1 LNYRDWL
8 WPELV
13 MRSSDR
19 AHGRGRIMPQVRS
32 LDRSRRNVFIGD
44 RRTSV
49 SLEILVWESLVDV
62 CRREEISLD
71 EICTEVE
78 DRRVSSSM
86 SSSLRMFLLI
96 YYRFLVEVAEGLA
109 PRGRG
114 GSAPNALKE
123 ALKRLAA
130 EQRRHAANA

>member
-1 LNYRDWL
+1 
-8 WPELV
+8 
-13 MRSSDR
+13 
-19 AHGRGRIMPQVRS
+19 MPQVRS
-32 LDRSRRNVFIGD
+32 LDRSRRNIFIGD

-49 SLEILVWESLVDV
+49 SLEILVWEALVDV

-78 DRRVSSSM
+78 NRRLSSSM

-96 YYRFLVEVAEGLA
+96 YYRYLLEVAET
-109 PRGRG
+109 RG
-114 GSAPNALKE
+114 GAVRGGQSSALRE

-130 EQRRHAANA
+130 EQKRHAEK

>member
-1 LNYRDWL
+1 
-8 WPELV
+8 
-13 MRSSDR
+13 MHSSDR

>member
-1 LNYRDWL
+1 
-8 WPELV
+8 
-13 MRSSDR
+13 
-19 AHGRGRIMPQVRS
+19 MPQIRS

-96 YYRFLVEVAEGLA
+96 YYKFLVEIAEGRA
-109 PRGRG
+109 PRGRVG
-114 GSAPNALKE
+114 AAPNALKE
-123 ALKRLAA
+123 TLKRLAA
-130 EQRRHAANA
+130 EQLRHADND

>member
-1 LNYRDWL
+1 
-8 WPELV
+8 
-13 MRSSDR
+13 
-19 AHGRGRIMPQVRS
+19 MPQVRS
-32 LDRSRRNVFIGD
+32 LDRSRRNIFIGD

-49 SLEILVWESLVDV
+49 SLEILVWEALVDV

-78 DRRVSSSM
+78 NRRLSSSM

-96 YYRFLVEVAEGLA
+96 YYRYLVEMAEA
-109 PRGRG
+109 RG
-114 GSAPNALKE
+114 GMARGGQPNALRE

-130 EQRRHAANA
+130 EQIRHAEK

>member
-1 LNYRDWL
+1 
-8 WPELV
+8 

-71 EICTEVE
+71 GICTEVE

>member
-1 LNYRDWL
+1 
-8 WPELV
+8 
-13 MRSSDR
+13 
-19 AHGRGRIMPQVRS
+19 MPQVRS

-114 GSAPNALKE
+114 GSVPNALKE

>member
-1 LNYRDWL
+1 
-8 WPELV
+8 
-13 MRSSDR
+13 
-19 AHGRGRIMPQVRS
+19 MPQVRS
-32 LDRSRRNVFIGD
+32 LDRSRRNIFIGD

-49 SLEILVWESLVDV
+49 SLEILVWEALVDV

-78 DRRVSSSM
+78 NRRLSSSM

-96 YYRFLVEVAEGLA
+96 YYRYLVDMAET
-109 PRGRG
+109 RG
-114 GSAPNALKE
+114 GMARGGQQNALRE

-130 EQRRHAANA
+130 EQKRHAEK